1 MVLVLAVG
9 EVEDLGE
16 VEALAVL
23 AERLAGGVE
32 MALELVEE
40 LGKALGQVVLLAQS
54 LSLSLQ
60 L

>member
-32 MALELVEE
+32 MALELVE
-40 LGKALGQVVLLAQS
+40 LGKALGQVVLLAQF